1 VTHIHSVVPAVD
13 ALVFWPLPPRRPVSG
28 RVCRVHGAVVVVT
41 EVGRVYSSEV
51 QDRVAYLR
59 GSAKFESTFAA
70 LVKLGVV
77 SKAEAD
83 AHLADIAAIRKADSD
98 RWEAKRMLDGAK
110 ALGIKLTVAQ
120 RGQLLR
126 VAMAAVKGG
135 RRG

>member
-1 VTHIHSVVPAVD
+1 MTHIHSVVPAVD

-28 RVCRVHGAVVVVT
+28 RVCRVHRAVVVVT
-41 EVGRVYSSEV
+41 EAGRVYSSEV
-51 QDRVAYLR
+51 QDRVAYMR

-98 RWEAKRMLDGAK
+98 KWEAKRMLEGAK

-126 VAMAAVKGG
+126 VAMDAVKGG
-135 RRG
+135 RE

>member
-1 VTHIHSVVPAVD
+1 MTRIDSVVPAVD

-41 EVGRVYSSEV
+41 EAGRVYSSEV

-77 SKAEAD
+77 SKA
-83 AHLADIAAIRKADSD
+83 DSD
-98 RWEAKRMLDGAK
+98 KWEAKRMLEGAK